1 MGFLWWF
8 AVVALAEMATFFWV
22 SSEIGLG
29 PAIVIALSTAFIGAY
44 LVRRSGVAVWRRIRT
59 RISERRVPGRELV
72 AGVAVLVAGAFLISP
87 GFITDILGFLLLLP
101 WVQGRIYE
109 IVSGRFRARFEGL
122 AAAGEAFRGRV
133 EDDWGWEVT
142 DVLDIEEVD

>member
-29 PAIVIALSTAFIGAY
+29 AAIFIALSTAFVGAY
-44 LVRRSGVAVWRRIRT
+44 LVRRSGVAVWRRLRARVKEQ
-59 RISERRVPGRELV
+59 RIPGRELV

-87 GFITDILGFLLLLP
+87 GFITDILGFLLLVP
-101 WVQGRIYE
+101 WAQDRLYE
-109 IVSGRFRARFEGL
+109 MVTARFSARFAGL
-122 AAAGEAFRGRV
+122 RAAGDSLRGAV
-133 EDDWGWEVT
+133 EGDWGTEVT
-142 DVLDIEEVD
+142 DIVDIEEVD